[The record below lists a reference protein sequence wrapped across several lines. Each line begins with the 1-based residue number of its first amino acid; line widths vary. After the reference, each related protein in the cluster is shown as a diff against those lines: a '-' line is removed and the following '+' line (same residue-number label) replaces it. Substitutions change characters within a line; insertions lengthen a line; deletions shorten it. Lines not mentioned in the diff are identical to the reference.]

1 MRRIKNTLDNCIL
14 SNAVQRNTD
23 NSDDHE
29 VRYLKSLKSIDQQT
43 ASQYF
48 TRSTLIINK
57 MRGILNVVAVR
68 APSVDQSHVKSIMTL
83 IQQQNFNAVI
93 PSIRQ
98 LLSTLES
105 QYGVV

>member
-1 MRRIKNTLDNCIL
+1 MKLIKNTLDNCVL
-14 SNAVQRNTD
+14 SNVVQRNSD

-29 VRYLKSLKSIDQQT
+29 VKYLKSLKSIDQQT
-43 ASQYF
+43 VSEYF
-48 TRSTLIINK
+48 TRSTEIINK
-57 MRGILNVVAVR
+57 MRELGVDSNETWD
-68 APSVDQSHVKSIMTL
+68 SVDQSHVKSIMTL